1 MLPADFITEL
11 FLFPFFMVFLRLG
24 TAIMIMPALSD
35 TAIPVRARVLFAL
48 AAAFVMFPALEPYIP
63 DVPASTAAFVTMA
76 LMEMFIGLLMAIGA
90 RLFLATMAI
99 AGDVLSF
106 MTGFQA
112 ATLFDPRLG
121 GISTAP
127 ALFLTLV
134 GSMLVLATGLHLL
147 MIQAIFDSYQ
157 VLPVGDIPLMG
168 DIAAAVTQL
177 VINIYVIGV
186 KLAAPVITTGFL
198 TYMAFGLLNRLVPQV
213 QAFFVAL
220 PLTITVGLFVLGV
233 SLATMLT
240 LFSDEMFNNAI
251 ILNQVQS
258 P

>member
-35 TAIPVRARVLFAL
+35 NAIPVRARVLFAL
-48 AAAFVMFPALEPYIP
+48 MAAFVMFPALQSRIP
-63 DVPASTAAFVTMA
+63 DVPASTAAMVIMA
-76 LMEMFIGLLMAIGA
+76 LGEMFIGLLMAIGA
-90 RLFLATMAI
+90 RLFLATMSV

-106 MTGFQA
+106 MIGFQA

-134 GSMLVLATGLHLL
+134 GSMLVLATGLHLV
-147 MIQAIFDSYQ
+147 MIEAIFESYQ
-157 VLPVGDIPLMG
+157 VLPVGYMPLMG
-168 DIAAAVTQL
+168 DVAASITQL
-177 VINIYVIGV
+177 ITNIYVIGL
-186 KLAAPVITTGFL
+186 KIAAPVITVGFL

-220 PLTITVGLFVLGV
+220 PLTIMVGLFVLGV
-233 SLATMLT
+233 SLTTMLT
-240 LFSDEMFNNAI
+240 LFSDELFNNAI
-251 ILNQVQS
+251 ILNQTQS

>member
-1 MLPADFITEL
+1 MIPSDFITEL
-11 FLFPFFMVFLRLG
+11 FLFPLFMVFLRLG

-35 TAIPVRARVLFAL
+35 TAIPARARLLFAL
-48 AAAFVMFPALEPYIP
+48 TASFVMFPALESRIP
-63 DVPASTAAFVTMA
+63 DVPDSTAVMMTMV
-76 LMEMFIGLLMAIGA
+76 LSEMFMGLLMAIGA
-90 RLFLATMAI
+90 RLFLATLAI

-127 ALFLTLV
+127 ALFLTLT
-134 GSMLVLATGLHLL
+134 GSVLVLATGLHLL
-147 MIQAIFDSYQ
+147 MIQAIFESYE
-157 VLPVGDIPLMG
+157 VMPVGEIPLMG
-168 DIAAAVTQL
+168 DIATAITNL
-177 VINIYVIGV
+177 ITNIYVIGV

-213 QAFFVAL
+213 QAFFIAL
-220 PLTITVGLFVLGV
+220 PLTITVGLFVLGI
-233 SLATMLT
+233 SLTTMLT

-251 ILNQVQS
+251 ILNQTQT